1 MEGIDALAAI
11 SECPDN
17 LTRRSFT
24 AEHKRANTLVGN
36 WMSAAGMQVRTD
48 AMGNIIGRYP
58 GQSDGPALLMG
69 SHLDTVRDGGRF
81 DGMLGVLVP
90 IACVELL
97 HANQER
103 LPFPIEIVGFS
114 DEEGVRF
121 PSTLLGS
128 RAIAGTLPEPTL
140 NETDAE
146 GISIA
151 DALRDFGEDP
161 AALLQARRDP
171 GDFLGFVELH
181 IEQGPVLEQQQLPV
195 GLVTAIAS
203 AARYRVAVTG
213 KAGHAGTVPMG
224 MRQDALCAAA
234 ECILAI
240 EKIAI
245 ALPDTV
251 ATVGQITALPGAGN
265 VIPGNVEFLI
275 DIRAPRDELLAEAEQ
290 SLHSALAAIAAE
302 RRIDIEPERYHT
314 ANGVSCDDWLSSA
327 LHEAIRACGYPV
339 VKLPSGAGHDA
350 MAIAAITP
358 IAMLFVRCRD
368 GVSHHPDESITEQ
381 DADAAAQVLTTFL
394 RNFDPTKKSTAV

>member
-1 MEGIDALAAI
+1 MEGIEALAAI

-17 LTRRSFT
+17 LTRRSLT
-24 AEHKRANTLVGN
+24 VEHKRANNLVAD
-36 WMSAAGMQVRTD
+36 WMTAAGMQVRTD
-48 AMGNIIGRYP
+48 AIGNIIGRYP

-90 IACVELL
+90 IACVEQL
-97 HANQER
+97 HANNEK

-128 RAIAGTLPEPTL
+128 RAIAGTLPQTVL
-140 NETDAE
+140 DETDDC
-146 GISIA
+146 GISVA
-151 DALRDFGEDP
+151 TALREFGADP
-161 AALLQARRDP
+161 ASLFSARRNP
-171 GDFLGFVELH
+171 EDFLGFVELH

-203 AARYRVAVTG
+203 ASRYKVAITG

-240 EKIAI
+240 EKIA
-245 ALPDTV
+245 AGLADTV

-265 VIPGNVEFLI
+265 VIPGNVQFLI
-275 DIRAPRDELLAEAEQ
+275 DIRAPRDDLLATAEQ
-290 SLHSALAAIAAE
+290 NLQNALASIATS
-302 RRIDIEPERYHT
+302 RQLDIEPQRYYN
-314 ANGVSCDDWLSSA
+314 ASGVSCDQSLSAQLSR
-327 LHEAIRACGYPV
+327 AIQNNGYPV
-339 VKLPSGAGHDA
+339 VEMPSGAGHDA
-350 MAIAAITP
+350 MAMAAITP
-358 IAMLFVRCRD
+358 IAMLFVRCLD
-368 GVSHHPDESITEQ
+368 GISHHPDESITQQ
-381 DADAAAQVLTTFL
+381 DADAAVQVLISFL
-394 RNFDPTKKSTAV
+394 RDFDPHANGAGK